1 MQCEL
6 TRHRVTFVGQSYPH
20 GATRRASGQ
29 YCAVYYRFH
38 SVPELYKWH
47 YSPEFLARI
56 AAEVKA
62 AKHEKQVYLFFNN
75 GIGAVGMENAR
86 QMQQWL

>member
-1 MQCEL
+1 MR
-6 TRHRVTFVGQSYPH
+6 TDPAPRHVCGPKLPAAP